1 MKGQSLVKKSNW
13 QIPLL
18 VVLLLTLSVVYVL
31 RDAPQRM
38 GKNFV
43 VVARED
49 VELLRLPIKGQSYL
63 GQDFTIWHQGEV
75 HDLTVE
81 VGGGSAKLLQKGS
94 GYSPKGRA
102 QEVLEIR
109 KKEDVAFHD
118 RYKLKMY
125 FE

>member
-1 MKGQSLVKKSNW
+1 MKGQGLVKKNNW

-31 RDAPQRM
+31 GDAPQRM

-43 VVARED
+43 VVAREE

-63 GQDFTIWHQGEV
+63 GQDFSIWHQGEV

-81 VGGGSAKLLQKGS
+81 VGAGSAKLLQKDS
-94 GYSPKGRA
+94 AYSAKGRSS
-102 QEVLEIR
+102 EVLEIR
-109 KKEDVAFHD
+109 EKDDVAFHD